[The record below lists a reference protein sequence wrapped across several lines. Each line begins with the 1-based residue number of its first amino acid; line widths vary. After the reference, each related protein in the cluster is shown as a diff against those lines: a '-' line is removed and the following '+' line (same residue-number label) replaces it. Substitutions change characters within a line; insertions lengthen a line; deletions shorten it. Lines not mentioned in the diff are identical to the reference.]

1 MQTSTRTIT
10 KKILFWIVTLAAV
23 TTVALVTG
31 RFLRLEAQSST
42 ATDTLQRANQL
53 YESGRF
59 REAAGMYQ
67 QIVDNGI
74 DNSTVF
80 YNLGNAHFK
89 QDDVGRAILNYERAA
104 RLSPRDAD
112 IRANLE
118 LARAQAIDKY
128 ETGEEAALARLV
140 LVARSW
146 LTLNETAAVT
156 LGLWLMLSALFLL
169 HRHRRDGR
177 LKEGLLYAQ
186 ILIAL
191 LLVGGIFSLGTR
203 LYVEANAPQAI
214 VVAQEVTAVS
224 GPGEQYIAEFT
235 LHSGAE
241 VSLMEQRSGWTRI
254 ALPGDQF
261 QGWIPTAAVET
272 VAWDG

>member
-67 QIVDNGI
+67 QMVDNGI